1 MFLNNSPPLFLRLMI
16 EAIRIK
22 IAEIEKALG
31 KRNMPILKKL
41 IPFIPLLDSLKIFLK
56 STAEFKIK

>member
-1 MFLNNSPPLFLRLMI
+1 MFLNSSPPLFLRLMI

-41 IPFIPLLDSLKIFLK
+41 IPFIPLLESLKKFLK
-56 STAEFKIK
+56 SIAEFKIK

>member
-1 MFLNNSPPLFLRLMI
+1 MFLNSLFPLFLRLMI
-16 EAIRIK
+16 EAIRIN

-56 STAEFKIK
+56 KLAEFKIK